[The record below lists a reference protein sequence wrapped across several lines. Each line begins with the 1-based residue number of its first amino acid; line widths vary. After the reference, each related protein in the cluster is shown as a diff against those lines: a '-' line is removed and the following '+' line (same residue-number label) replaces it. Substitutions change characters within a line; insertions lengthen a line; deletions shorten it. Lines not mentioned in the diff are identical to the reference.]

1 MVANEKSLS
10 HKTVEVAQIL
20 SWPFVHVLGTAI
32 ENHGYHICLYVVAFT
47 MLVCFMH
54 ADNTDRVVG
63 GTVGG
68 LFGGIGVVLFGALIV
83 VVILYLCLHRKKEK
97 LMKVH

>member
-1 MVANEKSLS
+1 MPVCCSIYNVGL
-10 HKTVEVAQIL
+10 
-20 SWPFVHVLGTAI
+20 
-32 ENHGYHICLYVVAFT
+32 LY
-47 MLVCFMH
+47 
-54 ADNTDRVVG
+54 ADNTDRVVR

-97 LMKVH
+97 LMKVHCSYIHKFLGII

>member
-10 HKTVEVAQIL
+10 DKTVEVAQIL

-47 MLVCFMH
+47 MLVYFMQIILIELL
-54 ADNTDRVVG
+54 VELLEVC
-63 GTVGG
+63 
-68 LFGGIGVVLFGALIV
+68 LEVLELYCLAL
-83 VVILYLCLHRKKEK
+83 
-97 LMKVH
+97 